1 MYEEYKVLFQYF
13 LFIAI
18 GMLFTL
24 QSRRLSNTQ
33 MKKKKTERKTAGH
46 LYSAE
51 INCSFEGTFRGT
63 RSVASCLLHKVY
75 LPIRLNTYEVLK
87 PLLSLLTYFFYM
99 NFTAFTW
106 KKAGLI
112 FSREPKNTSIMMG

>member
-1 MYEEYKVLFQYF
+1 MQS
-13 LFIAI
+13 FIPI
-18 GMLFTL
+18 
-24 QSRRLSNTQ
+24 LSFYSHWNVIYASKQ
-33 MKKKKTERKTAGH
+33 KAFKYSNEKKKKTERKTAGH